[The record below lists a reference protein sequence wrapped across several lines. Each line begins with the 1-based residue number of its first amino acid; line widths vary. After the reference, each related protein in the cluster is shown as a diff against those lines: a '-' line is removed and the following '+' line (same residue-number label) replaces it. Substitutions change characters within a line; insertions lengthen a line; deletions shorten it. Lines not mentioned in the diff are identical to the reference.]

1 MVLCSGRLL
10 AAMRTPRRS
19 LLTTPAPRSPPR
31 DGQTYTVGILQQMQ
45 HVALDA
51 ATQGF
56 QDALTDKLGD
66 SVTIDPQ
73 NASGDSANCATIAN
87 NFVSQ
92 GVDLIMANGTTALQA
107 AASATSTIP
116 ILGTSIT
123 EYGVALG
130 IDGFTG
136 TTGYNVSGTSD
147 LAPLDQQAAMLQE
160 WFPDA
165 QTVGLL
171 YCSAEPNSQYQV
183 DTVQSYLEEAG
194 ITCTQYSFS
203 DSNDLSAVA
212 TTACAE
218 SDVVYVPTDNT
229 AANNAELIG
238 NISLDTGTPIIAGEE
253 GICRGCGVAT
263 LTISYYD
270 IGYKT
275 GEMAYEILVNG
286 ADPAEMAIA
295 YAPQFTP
302 KYNPDMCEAFGLTP
316 PEGYE
321 AIEPPPDRA
330 LPKKQHQSQR
340 KRGFPFPLGLS
351 GAIRPQTSRCKSCRT
366 LVSGMTSDQKRKTP
380 LLGYLRDKCRLAAV
394 ALRIAP
400 AGTVFR
406 NYLPSRRASLHRR
419 TFSGKG
425 TSLFRCTLLE

>member
-1 MVLCSGRLL
+1 MKKFSRIFALLMALAMAVSL
-10 AAMRTPRRS
+10 AACS
-19 LLTTPAPRSPPR
+19 SDSGDASAPASEPADNASASPAGEQSSQPAG
-31 DGQTYTVGILQQMQ
+31 DGQTYTVGIIQQMQ
-45 HVALDA
+45 HVALDS
-51 ATQGF
+51 ATEGF
-56 QDALTDKLGD
+56 QAALTELLGD
-66 SVTIDPQ
+66 AVTFEYQ
-73 NASGDSANCATIAN
+73 NASGDTANCSTIVGD
-87 NFVSQ
+87 FVSS

-107 AASATSTIP
+107 AVAATGDIP

-130 IDGFTG
+130 IDGFDG
-136 TTGYNVSGTSD
+136 TTGINVSGTSD

-218 SDVVYVPTDNT
+218 SDVVYIPTDNT
-229 AANNAELIG
+229 CATNAELIG
-238 NISLDTGTPIIAGEE
+238 NIALDAQTPIIAGEE
-253 GICRGCGVAT
+253 GICSGCGVAT

-270 IGYKT
+270 IGYAT

-286 ADPAEMAIA
+286 ADPAAMEIQ

-302 KYNPDMCEAFGLTP
+302 KYNPTMCEALGLTP
-316 PEGYE
+316 PDGYE
-321 AIEPPPDRA
+321 AIATE
-330 LPKKQHQSQR
+330 
-340 KRGFPFPLGLS
+340 
-351 GAIRPQTSRCKSCRT
+351 
-366 LVSGMTSDQKRKTP
+366 
-380 LLGYLRDKCRLAAV
+380 
-394 ALRIAP
+394 
-400 AGTVFR
+400 
-406 NYLPSRRASLHRR
+406 
-419 TFSGKG
+419 
-425 TSLFRCTLLE
+425 